1 MRHLRHVFG
10 REAGFLQNFRR
21 ELCDPDPVDVIMGSV
36 TLNVFNAVGL
46 VHVLSLGNA
55 DMMEQ
60 FRQQGL
66 IMLAGTA
73 FTGACYAGRKAYQA
87 FFDRHI

>member
-1 MRHLRHVFG
+1 MEHLRDAFE
-10 REAGFLQNFRR
+10 RKAGFLQNFRR
-21 ELCDPDPVDVIMGSV
+21 ELTDPDPVDIAMGAIS
-36 TLNVFNAVGL
+36 LNIFNAVGL
-46 VHVLSLGNA
+46 VHVLTLENA

-66 IMLAGTA
+66 IMLAGTV
-73 FTGACYAGRKAYQA
+73 FTGACYAGRKAYQS